1 MARRALS
8 RGLIVALLGATVL
21 VGATAAP
28 AAAVTTIC
36 RIVVTDLGGTL
47 KIVYTVRSSQPRRA
61 YGVKIVVS
69 GDRVY
74 QHRLRTGGDGR
85 LRVRIDVADDPGRE
99 MVVGSARDI
108 RTDDTCVA
116 RVLAPA
122 V

>member
-21 VGATAAP
+21 GATAAP
-28 AAAVTTIC
+28 ATAVATSC

-74 QHRLRTGGDGR
+74 QHRLRTGNDGR
-85 LRVRIDVADDPGRE
+85 LRVRVDVHDDPGRE
-99 MVVGSARDI
+99 MVVGSARDV
-108 RTDDTCVA
+108 RTGDACVA